1 VAAAQH
7 SVSLSW
13 SETGSGIVGYNVYRG
28 GVSGG
33 LLPDQFGAGTTAAY
47 TDTTVVA
54 GQTYYYVTTAVD
66 GSGVESAYSNA
77 SESVIPTP

>member
-1 VAAAQH
+1 
-7 SVSLSW
+7 
-13 SETGSGIVGYNVYRG
+13 VGYNVYRG

-33 LLPDQFGAGTTAAY
+33 AYSQINSALETTAAY